1 MSTGTLT
8 IAERRTAVWAKVR
21 DFAELTKPRIALL
34 VLLVVAASGLAA
46 NWGLA
51 DGWTLI
57 HAILG
62 TCLVAGS
69 ASAAN
74 QWLESQRDARMARTA
89 SRPLAAG
96 RLTSMQALA
105 FIAFALAAGTVWL
118 VLLAGW
124 APAAWG
130 VATWCL
136 YVLAYTPLKPRAAC
150 NTAIG
155 AVAGAMPVFIGWSAM
170 GAAIDARGLALFGV
184 LFLWQFPHFMAIAW
198 LYRHDYARGGYRM
211 LPVVDPSGRRAGV
224 QAVLAATALVPVAA
238 IPVLAAPNWLGA
250 VYLVV
255 VTLLGLVQLGLSFWF
270 LMATSDRSARWLL
283 RMSLI
288 YMPVLLILLIAIP
301 LGIA

>member
-1 MSTGTLT
+1 
-8 IAERRTAVWAKVR
+8 
-21 DFAELTKPRIALL
+21 
-34 VLLVVAASGLAA
+34 
-46 NWGLA
+46 
-51 DGWTLI
+51 
-57 HAILG
+57 
-62 TCLVAGS
+62 
-69 ASAAN
+69 
-74 QWLESQRDARMARTA
+74 
-89 SRPLAAG
+89 
-96 RLTSMQALA
+96 
-105 FIAFALAAGTVWL
+105 
-118 VLLAGW
+118 
-124 APAAWG
+124 
-130 VATWCL
+130 
-136 YVLAYTPLKPRAAC
+136 
-150 NTAIG
+150 
-155 AVAGAMPVFIGWSAM
+155 
-170 GAAIDARGLALFGV
+170 
-184 LFLWQFPHFMAIAW
+184 MAIAW